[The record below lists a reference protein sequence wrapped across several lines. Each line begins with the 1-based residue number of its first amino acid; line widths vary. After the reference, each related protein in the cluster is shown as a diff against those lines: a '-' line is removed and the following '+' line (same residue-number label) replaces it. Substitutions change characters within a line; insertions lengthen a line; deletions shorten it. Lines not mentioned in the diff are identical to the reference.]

1 LPKRATRLPDD
12 WKPGPLTDRAKRNAD
27 VLGKER
33 YRAEVEKFRCYFQAA
48 AGRQAMA
55 VDWQKRFY
63 VWLENAVAW
72 YRKNSRPE
80 EPKRPFV

>member
-1 LPKRATRLPDD
+1 
-12 WKPGPLTDRAKRNAD
+12 LTDRAKRNAD